1 MAGGFF
7 LYSTQQSGL
16 FGLVL
21 MVESFLK
28 YLQFEKRYS
37 PKTVISYETDLTQFE
52 QFLTEQYDGI
62 KAEEANYGL
71 ARSWIVQLVEQ
82 KLGATSINRKIA
94 CLRSYYK
101 FLMRQGLIEIDPM
114 QKIKVLKSPKKL
126 PHFVNESD
134 TVKLLDNVVFSADHE
149 GLRDQLILELFYGTG
164 MRLSELINLK
174 ENRVNISDRTLR
186 VLGKR
191 NKERVIPF
199 TSHLATLITNYIRVR
214 NKEITLHDHG
224 LLFVTQT
231 GEPLYPMLVNRVVK
245 KYMKLFTSV
254 EKKSPHVL
262 RHTYATHLLNKG
274 AEINAVKD
282 LLGHSSLAATQVY
295 THNSMDK
302 LKKVFEQAH
311 PKA

>member
-1 MAGGFF
+1 
-7 LYSTQQSGL
+7 
-16 FGLVL
+16 
-21 MVESFLK
+21 
-28 YLQFEKRYS
+28 
-37 PKTVISYETDLTQFE
+37 
-52 QFLTEQYDGI
+52 
-62 KAEEANYGL
+62 
-71 ARSWIVQLVEQ
+71 
-82 KLGATSINRKIA
+82 
-94 CLRSYYK
+94 
-101 FLMRQGLIEIDPM
+101 
-114 QKIKVLKSPKKL
+114 
-126 PHFVNESD
+126 
-134 TVKLLDNVVFSADHE
+134 
-149 GLRDQLILELFYGTG
+149 

-174 ENRVNISDRTLR
+174 ESRVNLRERTLR

-199 TSHLATLITNYIRVR
+199 SMNLVSMIDAYTKIR
-214 NKEITLHDHG
+214 NIDIGNPDHG
-224 LLFVTQT
+224 FLFVTDSGNQ
-231 GEPLYPMLVNRVVK
+231 LYPVLVNRVVK

-274 AEINAVKD
+274 AEINAVKE

>member
-1 MAGGFF
+1 
-7 LYSTQQSGL
+7 
-16 FGLVL
+16 

-28 YLQFEKRYS
+28 YIQFEKRYS
-37 PKTVISYETDLTQFE
+37 PKTVISYQTDLKQFE
-52 QFLTEQYDGI
+52 DFLHQEFEGTSPQD
-62 KAEEANYGL
+62 ANYGL
-71 ARSWIVQLVEQ
+71 VRSWIVNLVEA
-82 KLGATSINRKIA
+82 KLDNLSVNRKIA

-101 FLMRQGLIEIDPM
+101 FLLRQEIISKDPM
-114 QKIKVLKSPKKL
+114 MKIKILKTKKKL
-126 PHFVNESD
+126 PHFVKEED
-134 TVKLLDNVVFSADHE
+134 TNKLLDNVVFPE
-149 GLRDQLILELFYGTG
+149 GHKGQRDKIILELLYGTG
-164 MRLSELINLK
+164 MRLAELISLK
-174 ENRVNISDRTLR
+174 ETDVNTGAKTIR

-199 TSHLATLITNYIRVR
+199 SVSLVPIIKEYIRLR
-214 NKEITLHDHG
+214 NKEVQKQEHPYLI
-224 LLFVTQT
+224 VTDD
-231 GEPLYPMLVNRVVK
+231 GAPLYPMMVNRTVK

-295 THNSMDK
+295 THNSMEK
-302 LKKVFEQAH
+302 LKKAFDQAH